1 MSDHMQAVHN
11 TLEEAK
17 NNIKGLEAQ
26 LNATKQMF
34 NESMASNLQLRSSN
48 ILFQQN
54 LQELHKELNELKA
67 KLSESE
73 ASKNVGQENAA

>member
-1 MSDHMQAVHN
+1 MSELKLLQDNV
-11 TLEEAK
+11 
-17 NNIKGLEAQ
+17 KGLEAQ

-54 LQELHKELNELKA
+54 LQELHKEIGELKA
-67 KLSESE
+67 KLSESP
-73 ASKNVGQENAA
+73 APKNEDQENAA